1 MGGSNKLKQERNRA
15 YLLIGLLLFVVG
27 GMASAVT
34 VLANVHTVIPVVSV
48 IDANGHVVKQQVVN
62 KETITGQESFVQSQV
77 YDFIMY
83 CNTFDPDWRQ
93 RFADLCRLHS
103 TQAVAGQYEAET
115 SPDNPNNPYYQL
127 GQGGRRYP
135 KITGITSLGKDAYQV
150 SFQSITEKAGSPPKT
165 DLLHRARPLHLH
177 VQTPCTWRPLGKRA
191 GLRHNGLPQGPRAE
205 PPVTDLYKET
215 DHEIQRDCSR
225 CCPHCWHVD
234 FAGLGAGPRGEVAAC
249 VGDG

>member
-1 MGGSNKLKQERNRA
+1 MKFGKKTFLGDKETQSAQLGGSNKLKQERNRA

-34 VLANVHTVIPVVSV
+34 VLANIHTVIPVVSV

-62 KETITGQESFVQSQV
+62 KEAITGQESFVQSQV

-93 RFADLCRLHS
+93 HFADLCRLHS
-103 TQAVAGQYEAET
+103 TQTVAGQYDAET

-165 DLLHRARPLHLH
+165 DYYTALVRYAFTFKPLA
-177 VQTPCTWRPLGKRA
+177 LGDRWENALGYATTAYRKDQE
-191 GLRHNGLPQGPRAE
+191 L
-205 PPVTDLYKET
+205 
-215 DHEIQRDCSR
+215 SR
-225 CCPHCWHVD
+225 Q
-234 FAGLGAGPRGEVAAC
+234 
-249 VGDG
+249 